1 MSKIQIIKNKAPTLS
16 RPEFSVDGQLAKK
29 LDHYEVT
36 KLMNKSNFTL
46 FLGKPGSGK
55 TSMIVSSLNTP
66 SLFKGVFHN
75 IFLFMGKNSRDS
87 IKGSFF
93 DKEIPPEA
101 IFDELTFENL
111 NSVYD
116 TIRDD
121 AEEGYKSLVIMDD
134 VQRQLKDAEVQKLL
148 LHMVCNRRH
157 LGLSVWLANQ
167 NFYSLPK
174 QVRMVL
180 TNLFVWKV
188 NKKEFES
195 LFEEVVEMHKNR
207 FLDVLSTLY
216 KDPHDFLFIDTSTQ
230 RIFDNFDEIV
240 IKE

>member
-1 MSKIQIIKNKAPTLS
+1 MSKIEIIENKSPKLA
-16 RPEFSVDGQLAKK
+16 RPEFSVDGRLAKK
-29 LDHYEVT
+29 LDDYEIT
-36 KLMNKSNFTL
+36 KQLNKSNFTL

-55 TSMIVSSLNTP
+55 TSMLVSLLNTP

-93 DKEIPPEA
+93 DKEIPPDA
-101 IFDELTFENL
+101 IFDELTFDNL

-134 VQRQLKDAEVQKLL
+134 VQRSMKDVEVQKLL
-148 LHMVCNRRH
+148 LHMVNNRRH
-157 LGLSVWLANQ
+157 LGLSVWMANQ
-167 NFYSLPK
+167 NYISLPRP
-174 QVRMVL
+174 VRMVL

-188 NKKEFES
+188 NKREFQA
-195 LFEEVVEMHKNR
+195 LFEEMVEMHKDK

-216 KDPHDFLFIDTSTQ
+216 KGSHDFLFIDCISQ
-230 RIFDNFDEIV
+230 RIFDNWNEII

>member
-1 MSKIQIIKNKAPTLS
+1 MSKIEIIKNKAPALA
-16 RPEFSVDGQLAKK
+16 RPEFSVDGRLAKK
-29 LDHYEVT
+29 LDHFEVT

-46 FLGKPGSGK
+46 YLGKAGSGK
-55 TSMIVSSLNTP
+55 TSMLVSMLNTP

-75 IFLFMGKNSRDS
+75 VFLFMGKNSRDS

-93 DKEIPPEA
+93 DKEVPPED

-111 NSVYD
+111 NAVYD
-116 TIRDD
+116 KIRDD
-121 AEEGYKSLVIMDD
+121 AEEGYKSLIIMDD
-134 VQRQLKDAEVQKLL
+134 VQRQMKDSEVQKLL
-148 LHMVCNRRH
+148 LHLVNNRRH
-157 LGLSVWLANQ
+157 LKSTLFLANQ
-167 NFYSLPK
+167 NYKSLPK

-195 LFEEVVEMHKNR
+195 LFEEQVEMHKDR